1 MSIGKFSKIV
11 QKFVTA
17 QKWAAFLFS
26 KILRQIKLKRII
38 RVVQPYK
45 LHDNSKK
52 YCEKL
57 CEFASEFGLYS
68 RGLFTKVLLKK
79 IRDIFSR
86 SDKKNNA

>member
-11 QKFVTA
+11 QKFLTA

-26 KILRQIKLKRII
+26 KLLRQITLRRIT

-45 LHDNSKK
+45 LYDNSKK
-52 YCEKL
+52 LCKKL

-68 RGLFTKVLLKK
+68 RGLFTEVLFKK
-79 IRDIFSR
+79 I
-86 SDKKNNA
+86 

>member
-26 KILRQIKLKRII
+26 KTHRQIKLKALTSI
-38 RVVQPYK
+38 VQPYK
-45 LHDNSKK
+45 LYNKFK
-52 YCEKL
+52 KL
-57 CEFASEFGLYS
+57 CEKVCGFASEFGLYS
-68 RGLFTKVLLKK
+68 RGLFMKVLFKK

-86 SDKKNNA
+86 SDKKK